1 MTLRVEKQI
10 ARLQI
15 SVQQVCRVH
24 ELEAF
29 QVLVDD
35 VLLVDVLQDVGSDNG
50 MQVSIHEVE
59 YEVNI
64 AIIFSSDHIL
74 QSDYIFVAGQ
84 FLQKDD
90 LTKSSLGICGVLKS
104 VEVLFKSDNFLSSL
118 INGLPDD
125 TVCSL
130 SCEIHRR
137 SSRVIKVKYH
147 SLQLEN

>member
-1 MTLRVEKQI
+1 M
-10 ARLQI
+10 
-15 SVQQVCRVH
+15 H

-59 YEVNI
+59 YEVYI
-64 AIIFSSDHIL
+64 AIVFSSDHIL
-74 QSDYIFVAGQ
+74 QSDYIFVASQ
-84 FLQKDD
+84 LLQKDD

-104 VEVLFKSDNFLSSL
+104 VEVLFKGDNFLSSL

-130 SCEIHRR
+130 SCEIQRK
-137 SSRVIKVKYH
+137 SPRVIQVKTSQYKKELKIQI
-147 SLQLEN
+147 SGIVC